1 MAVAIGMCFGVAGQ
15 HRIPRDAGPTAMTP
29 WCDGFH
35 LAIWRETRISS
46 SAVSLFRPAMSYS
59 RERSLIN
66 GRRVGTLRQLDL
78 ASGPTNLSLPIGAH
92 PGEREINVHIHVDNP
107 RSPREAGLSSDDR
120 RLGLFVQS
128 IRIKHAAPPLSIART
143 IRWVQ

>member
-1 MAVAIGMCFGVAGQ
+1 VRWIS
-15 HRIPRDAGPTAMTP
+15 PRDLAGDAHLIIR
-29 WCDGFH
+29 GFAFSPGDVV
-35 LAIWRETRISS
+35 LTGTIS
-46 SAVSLFRPAMSYS
+46 
-59 RERSLIN
+59 IN

-78 ASGPTNLSLPIGAH
+78 ASGPTDLSLPIGAH